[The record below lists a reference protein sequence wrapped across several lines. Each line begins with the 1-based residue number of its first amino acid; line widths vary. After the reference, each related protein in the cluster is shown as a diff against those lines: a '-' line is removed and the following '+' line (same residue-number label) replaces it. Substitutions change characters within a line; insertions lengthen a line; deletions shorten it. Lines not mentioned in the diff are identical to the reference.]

1 MQIIKSIESRI
12 ERASMRPQ
20 IVSGCG
26 EPKSASQTMTLIW
39 VGTRNM
45 PKAFKTQRRAI
56 LGGGL
61 QNAHLI
67 DKKERLLN

>member
-45 PKAFKTQRRAI
+45 PKAFKAQRRAI

-61 QNAHLI
+61 QNANPI